1 MNLREKK
8 IDVLGVATLRSLCID
23 GINKA
28 KSGHPGTALGA
39 APIVYT
45 LYKYYLNA
53 NPKNPSWRNRDRFVL
68 SAGHA
73 SMLLYAMLHLAQYDV
88 TIDDL
93 KNFRQLDSKTPGHP
107 EIHVTSGVDASSG
120 PLGQGIA
127 EAVGIAM
134 AEAKLRKMYGS
145 EVYDHYT
152 YCLCGDGC
160 LEEGISQEALTY
172 AGFMKLNKLILF
184 YDSNSVTL
192 DGPLAQSD
200 NTDVKDRFLSAGWDV
215 IYVKDGNSVKDI
227 KKAIKIAKESVE
239 NPTVIICDTIIGYGS
254 KNQGTSKVHGAPL
267 GEEDGKNT
275 KLSYGFDHEEF
286 FVPEEVKEDLI
297 ATFVNR
303 GITKEKEYNERL
315 KEYSLTNKELV
326 EQALA
331 LENNDVSSLLVGEN
345 LEFKD
350 LKEDSTRKGSQKVL
364 NYFSKMLP
372 NFVGGSADVA
382 ASVMTSLDN
391 QVNFTS
397 EHLEGKNINWG
408 IREFLMAAASNGML
422 LHGGLRT
429 YAGCFLVFSD
439 YLKPAIRM
447 SALMELPQIYLFSH
461 DSLMVGEDGP
471 THQPIE
477 QLAML
482 RSIPNTLVFRPC
494 DNKEVFAS
502 YKIALEST
510 KSPSCIILS
519 RQNLPILENSSSY
532 EGVKNGAYIVSKE
545 EKEPDIV
552 LIGTG
557 SEVSLCLEAKELLK
571 DELDIRVVSM
581 PCFELFDSTS
591 KEYKES
597 VLTKF
602 YNRRISVEMASTLG
616 WGKYARFNFGI
627 DRFGASG
634 KASDVVKKYHFTAND
649 LKEYILSCVKELKEE
664 N

>member
-227 KKAIKIAKESVE
+227 KKAITKII
-239 NPTVIICDTIIGYGS
+239 NP
-254 KNQGTSKVHGAPL
+254 L
-267 GEEDGKNT
+267 
-275 KLSYGFDHEEF
+275 
-286 FVPEEVKEDLI
+286 
-297 ATFVNR
+297 
-303 GITKEKEYNERL
+303 
-315 KEYSLTNKELV
+315 
-326 EQALA
+326 
-331 LENNDVSSLLVGEN
+331 
-345 LEFKD
+345 
-350 LKEDSTRKGSQKVL
+350 
-364 NYFSKMLP
+364 
-372 NFVGGSADVA
+372 
-382 ASVMTSLDN
+382 
-391 QVNFTS
+391 
-397 EHLEGKNINWG
+397 
-408 IREFLMAAASNGML
+408 
-422 LHGGLRT
+422 
-429 YAGCFLVFSD
+429 
-439 YLKPAIRM
+439 
-447 SALMELPQIYLFSH
+447 
-461 DSLMVGEDGP
+461 
-471 THQPIE
+471 
-477 QLAML
+477 
-482 RSIPNTLVFRPC
+482 
-494 DNKEVFAS
+494 
-502 YKIALEST
+502 
-510 KSPSCIILS
+510 
-519 RQNLPILENSSSY
+519 
-532 EGVKNGAYIVSKE
+532 
-545 EKEPDIV
+545 
-552 LIGTG
+552 
-557 SEVSLCLEAKELLK
+557 
-571 DELDIRVVSM
+571 
-581 PCFELFDSTS
+581 
-591 KEYKES
+591 
-597 VLTKF
+597 
-602 YNRRISVEMASTLG
+602 
-616 WGKYARFNFGI
+616 
-627 DRFGASG
+627 
-634 KASDVVKKYHFTAND
+634 VKKALNFFF
-649 LKEYILSCVKELKEE
+649 L
-664 N
+664 